1 SFLRKQESR
10 AGCCASG
17 VGQAGRGHEEQPGYR
32 PSFLR
37 KQESRT
43 ERPALGLRGLACW
56 SQACTSPR
64 RLPKPPAGPPGLS

>member
-1 SFLRKQESR
+1 R
-10 AGCCASG
+10 
-17 VGQAGRGHEEQPGYR
+17 VGRGAGGAGPREVACYR
-32 PSFLR
+32 PSFLW